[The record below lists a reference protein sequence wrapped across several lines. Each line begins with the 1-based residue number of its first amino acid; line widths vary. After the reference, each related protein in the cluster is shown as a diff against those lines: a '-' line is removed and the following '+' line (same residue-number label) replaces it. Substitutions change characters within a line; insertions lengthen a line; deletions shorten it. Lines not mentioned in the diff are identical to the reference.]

1 MPDFSRL
8 IKMLRVSMTDQSVC
22 FKSSV
27 PLSFNLKWLR
37 SKIYEITNVRE
48 SEFAQHTDLHN
59 SAVTLA
65 NSPNV

>member
-1 MPDFSRL
+1 
-8 IKMLRVSMTDQSVC
+8 MTDQSVC
-22 FKSSV
+22 SKSSV
-27 PLSFNLKWLR
+27 PLSFNLKWLK

-48 SEFAQHTDLHN
+48 SEFAQYTDLHN